1 MEGRPTRRWAKAFE
15 AASSLAPPAPWRQR
29 LAAATREAAGAM
41 LVSVTTCPPGYWLR
55 IQHDTVP
62 ARYDALI
69 HRINTEF
76 VPRIER
82 AGENWRFALA
92 HHGLVYAPLDTA
104 VMKPLADEIAQ
115 KVLAPEGIRGWI
127 VSWMLSSAG
136 RLLGFLV
143 IGTEAPSAEVLP
155 ALREPLAEVARRA
168 SATLEATLELAQ
180 GCGLIVPQLDDAD
193 PALSPR
199 ERQIA
204 DLVAQGYSNANIA
217 ARLELSKNTIGVH
230 LRHVYRK
237 LGVHSR
243 VELAVALRRRAA
255 PP

>member
-1 MEGRPTRRWAKAFE
+1 MEGNRAGGWAKALK
-15 AASSLAPPAPWRQR
+15 AAASLAPPSLWRRR
-29 LAAATREAAGAM
+29 LAAATRDAAKAM
-41 LVSVTTCPPGYWLR
+41 CVAVTTCPPGYWLR

-62 ARYDALI
+62 ARYDPLI
-69 HRINTEF
+69 RRISADF

-82 AGENWRFALA
+82 AGEDWRFALA
-92 HHGLVYAPLDTA
+92 RHGLVYAPLETA
-104 VMKPLADEIAQ
+104 VTKPLADEIAQ

-127 VSWMLSSAG
+127 VSWMVSREE

-143 IGTEAPSAEVLP
+143 IGTEAPAMQVLP

-168 SATLEATLELAQ
+168 SATLETTLELAQ
-180 GCGLIVPQLDDAD
+180 GCGLIVPQLDDAQ

-204 DLVAQGYSNANIA
+204 DLVAQGYSNTNIA
-217 ARLELSKNTIGVH
+217 ARLELSNNTVGVH
-230 LRHVYRK
+230 LKHVYRK

-243 VELAVALRRRAA
+243 VELAAALRRVT
-255 PP
+255 P